1 MNLFKLFR
9 SKIAKPTKSRRTKAT
24 KSRRTKATKSRGTKA
39 TKSRRTKATKSRRT
53 KSVKRGG
60 GCAPD
65 STAAKPNVWHSS
77 NKWEMSQKCCNGR
90 WKAYNGLNKGCP

>member
-24 KSRRTKATKSRGTKA
+24 KSRRTKSRRTKA
-39 TKSRRTKATKSRRT
+39 TKSRRTKSTKSRRT

>member
-1 MNLFKLFR
+1 MHLFFYITIYYKMNLFRLFR
-9 SKIAKPTKSRRTKAT
+9 SKITKP
-24 KSRRTKATKSRGTKA
+24 

-65 STAAKPNVWHSS
+65 STAGKPNVVHSS

-90 WKAYNGLNKGCP
+90 WKEYNGLNKGCP

>member
-9 SKIAKPTKSRRTKAT
+9 SKISKPTKSRRTKAT
-24 KSRRTKATKSRGTKA
+24 KSRRTKSRRTKA

-60 GCAPD
+60 GCSPN
-65 STAAKPNVWHSS
+65 STAAKPNVLHSS
-77 NKWEMSQKCCNGR
+77 SKWEMSKKCCNGI
-90 WKAYNGLNKGCP
+90 WKEYNGLNKGCP